1 MEVPLRKD
9 MNKIIYI
16 FFISLIALEIKATE
30 NLSVEKKSIKDILL
44 DISEKIESLEKTF
57 LLPDN
62 GFIED
67 GDASIALVELD
78 QLRVKLKT
86 LEGEI
91 EKIEYNITSKLGLIN
106 KNLEKISIL
115 IKKFDNSF
123 ELEKGNII
131 SGINTKDNNDE
142 KIDFSQL
149 NDFQSLKRAKIYIE
163 NSEFENAKAIF
174 KNFLKNFPNSTF
186 LPEVFFYLA
195 ETYYNTDDWKLA
207 ANSYLESFS
216 LDPKGDFAPRA
227 LFGLA
232 ISLGALKQFDQ
243 ACLTLEEVV
252 LRFPGQKR
260 VSAENI
266 LETKKLLSCY

>member
-1 MEVPLRKD
+1 

-16 FFISLIALEIKATE
+16 FFIFFIALEIKATE
-30 NLSVEKKSIKDILL
+30 NLSVEQKNIKDILL
-44 DISEKIESLEKTF
+44 DISEKIENLEKTF

-78 QLRVKLKT
+78 KLRVKLKN

-91 EKIEYNITSKLGLIN
+91 EKIEYNITSQLGHIN
-106 KNLEKISIL
+106 KNLEKISML
-115 IKKFDNSF
+115 LKKFDSSF

-131 SGINTKDNNDE
+131 RDINKAENSGE
-142 KIDFSQL
+142 KINYSQL
-149 NDFQSLKRAKIYIE
+149 NDYQTLRRAKIYIE
-163 NSEFENAKAIF
+163 NSQFENAKAIF
-174 KNFLKNFPNSTF
+174 KNFLKKFPNSTF

-195 ETYYNTDDWKLA
+195 ETYYNTDNWKLA

-216 LDPKGDFAPRA
+216 LDPKGDFAPQA

-252 LRFPGQKR
+252 LRFPGQKV

-266 LETKKLLSCY
+266 LETKKLLSCH

>member
-1 MEVPLRKD
+1 MVVLPRYN
-9 MNKIIYI
+9 MTKIIYI
-16 FFISLIALEIKATE
+16 FFIFLVALETKATE
-30 NLSVEKKSIKDILL
+30 NMSLEQKNIKDILL

-78 QLRVKLKT
+78 KLRVKLKN

-91 EKIEYNITSKLGLIN
+91 EKIEYNISAQLGHIN
-106 KNLEKISIL
+106 KNLEKISIFV
-115 IKKFDNSF
+115 KKFDNSF
-123 ELEKGNII
+123 ELEKNYII
-131 SGINTKDNNDE
+131 SDIDKKENTGD
-142 KIDFSQL
+142 KIENGQF
-149 NDFQSLKRAKIYIE
+149 NDFQSLRRAKIHIE

-174 KNFLKNFPNSTF
+174 KNFIKNFPNSTF

-195 ETYYNTDDWKLA
+195 ETYYNTDNWKLA

-216 LDPKGDFAPRA
+216 LNPKGEFAPQA

-243 ACLTLEEVV
+243 ACLTLEEVA
-252 LRFPGQKR
+252 LRFPGQKMVTR
-260 VSAENI
+260 ENI

>member
-1 MEVPLRKD
+1 

-16 FFISLIALEIKATE
+16 FFIFLVALEIKATE
-30 NLSVEKKSIKDILL
+30 NLSIEQKNVKDILL
-44 DISEKIESLEKTF
+44 DISEKIENLEKTF

-78 QLRVKLKT
+78 KLRVKLKE

-91 EKIEYNITSKLGLIN
+91 EKIEYNIASQLRHIN
-106 KNLEKISIL
+106 KNLEKISI
-115 IKKFDNSF
+115 IVKQFDNSF
-123 ELEKGNII
+123 ELEKDYII
-131 SGINTKDNNDE
+131 SEINKKENTGE
-142 KIDFSQL
+142 KIEFGQL
-149 NDFQSLKRAKIYIE
+149 NDFQLLKRAKIYIE

-174 KNFLKNFPNSTF
+174 KNFIKDFPNSSL

-195 ETYYNTDDWKLA
+195 ETYYNTDNWKLA

-216 LDPKGDFAPRA
+216 LDPKGDFAPQA

-243 ACLTLEEVV
+243 ACLT
-252 LRFPGQKR
+252 
-260 VSAENI
+260 
-266 LETKKLLSCY
+266 

>member
-1 MEVPLRKD
+1 

-16 FFISLIALEIKATE
+16 FFIFLVALEIKATE
-30 NLSVEKKSIKDILL
+30 NLSIEQKNVKDILL
-44 DISEKIESLEKTF
+44 DISEKIENLEKTF

-67 GDASIALVELD
+67 GDASIALVALD
-78 QLRVKLKT
+78 KLRVKLKK

-91 EKIEYNITSKLGLIN
+91 EKIEYNITSQLGHIN
-106 KNLEKISIL
+106 KNLEKISI
-115 IKKFDNSF
+115 IVKQFDNSF
-123 ELEKGNII
+123 ELEKDYII
-131 SGINTKDNNDE
+131 SEINKKENTGE
-142 KIDFSQL
+142 KIEFGQL
-149 NDFQSLKRAKIYIE
+149 NDFQLLKRAKIYIE
-163 NSEFENAKAIF
+163 NSEFENAKAIL
-174 KNFLKNFPNSTF
+174 KNFIKNFPNSSF

-195 ETYYNTDDWKLA
+195 ETYYNTDNWKLA

-216 LDPKGDFAPRA
+216 LDPKGDFAAQA

-232 ISLGALKQFDQ
+232 ISLAALKQFDQ

-252 LRFPGQKR
+252 LRFPDRKM
-260 VSAENI
+260 VSTENI